1 MSTAQRR
8 REYAGPSLFSYG
20 FRPFFLSAAVWATA
34 AVPLWVWTFLG
45 GPLAIDRN
53 WHVHEMLFGVI
64 AAVVA
69 GFLTTAVPN
78 WTGRMP
84 VIGAPLAGLWILWLA
99 GRIAM
104 LTPPAFAPWAAV
116 IDSAFLVVFAGV
128 IAREVLAGKNWRN
141 LPIALLT
148 GVLAL
153 ANIGFHL
160 DTAVGLGGPNLGGM
174 GERVAIGVVA
184 IMLALIGGRVT
195 PSFTRNWLKARAIAV
210 EPAVFGI
217 VDKAALVLTVAAML
231 LWVVLPTTAPVGAL
245 LVLAGLV
252 HAVRLWRWRGW
263 AARRDPLV
271 AILHVGYG
279 WLIPGLILLGLGV
292 AGLIPS
298 SAGLHALTA
307 GAMGVMVLAMMTRAS
322 RGHTGRP
329 LQADRTTVAIYL
341 AANLATILRVAA
353 PLVPEAMAG
362 LLGLAALLWG
372 VAFGGF
378 ALIYGRMLV
387 TPRPAKA

>member
-8 REYAGPSLFSYG
+8 REYAGPPVFSYG

-45 GPLAIDRN
+45 GPLAIDRD

-64 AAVVA
+64 AGVVA

-84 VIGAPLAGLWILWLA
+84 VIGAPLAGLWLLWLA

-104 LTPPAFAPWAAV
+104 LAPPDFAPWTTV

-128 IAREVLAGKNWRN
+128 VAREVLTGRNWRN
-141 LPIALLT
+141 LPICLLT

-153 ANIGFHL
+153 ANIAFHL
-160 DTAVGLGGPNLGGM
+160 DAGLGLGGL
-174 GERVAIGVVA
+174 GERAAIGVVTV
-184 IMLALIGGRVT
+184 MLALIGGRVT

-210 EPAVFGI
+210 EPAAFGV

-231 LWVVLPTTAPVGAL
+231 LWIILPTAAPVGAVL
-245 LVLAGLV
+245 ILAGLA

-292 AGLIPS
+292 AGVIPP

-329 LQADRTTVAIYL
+329 LQADRATVAIYL
-341 AANLATILRVAA
+341 AANLATVLRVAA
-353 PLVPEAMAG
+353 PLFPEVMAG

-372 VAFGGF
+372 LAFGGF
-378 ALIYGRMLV
+378 ALVYGRMLV

>member
-8 REYAGPSLFSYG
+8 RDYAGPPVFSYG

-64 AAVVA
+64 ASVVA

-84 VIGAPLAGLWILWLA
+84 VIGAPLAGLWLLWLA

-104 LTPPAFAPWAAV
+104 LAPPDFAPWAAV

-128 IAREVLAGKNWRN
+128 VAREVLAGKNWRN
-141 LPIALLT
+141 LPICLLT

-160 DTAVGLGGPNLGGM
+160 DTALGLGGL
-174 GERVAIGVVA
+174 GERVAIGVVTV
-184 IMLALIGGRVT
+184 MLALIGGRVT
-195 PSFTRNWLKARAIAV
+195 PSFTQNWTLAQGIAAR
-210 EPAVFGI
+210 PAPFGGF
-217 VDKAALVLTVAAML
+217 DKAALVLTVAAML
-231 LWVVLPTTAPVGAL
+231 LWIALPTAAPVGAV
-245 LVLAGLV
+245 LVLAGLA

-292 AGLIPS
+292 ASVIPP

-329 LQADRTTVAIYL
+329 LQADRATVAIYL
-341 AANLATILRVAA
+341 AANLATVLRVAA
-353 PLVPEAMAG
+353 PLFPEAMAG

-372 VAFGGF
+372 LAFGGF
-378 ALIYGRMLV
+378 ALVYGRMLV

>member
-8 REYAGPSLFSYG
+8 RDYSGPSVFSYG

-64 AAVVA
+64 AGVVA

-84 VIGAPLAGLWILWLA
+84 VIGAPLAGLWALWLA

-104 LTPPAFAPWAAV
+104 LAPPAFAPWTAV

-141 LPIALLT
+141 LPICLLT

-153 ANIGFHL
+153 ANIAFHL
-160 DTAVGLGGPNLGGM
+160 DTGLGLGGL
-174 GERVAIGVVA
+174 GERVAIGVVTV
-184 IMLALIGGRVT
+184 MLALIGGRVT

-210 EPAVFGI
+210 EPAAFGV
-217 VDKAALVLTVAAML
+217 VDKAALVLTVAAMV
-231 LWVVLPTTAPVGAL
+231 LWIVLPTTAPVGAV

-252 HAVRLWRWRGW
+252 HAGRLWRWRGW

-271 AILHVGYG
+271 AMLHVGYG
-279 WLIPGLILLGLGV
+279 WLIPGLSHMGLGV
-292 AGLIPS
+292 ANAIPP

-329 LQADRTTVAIYL
+329 LQADRATVAIYL

-353 PLVPEAMAG
+353 PLFPEAMAS
-362 LLGLAALLWG
+362 LLGLAALLWA

-378 ALIYGRMLV
+378 ALVYGRMLV